1 MIHVGHLHH
10 VVHLAVVTESEGDVH
25 QVVLILIDY
34 TSLRIIFRRLL
45 LVDLLYPLPDG
56 GLELGD
62 ALVHGQPSYFHSE
75 IFGGDFSVVDLLG
88 SDILHGA
95 EEGKHQEEQD
105 RDKDVCEDNYHGD
118 CLFLKRSRPENQDL
132 VTLAAG
138 LQHVVD
144 IADCEPRLAILGD
157 KRVVERHGAVD
168 LAFTPVFEAFF

>member
-45 LVDLLYPLPDG
+45 LVELLYPLPDG

-62 ALVHGQPSYFHSE
+62 TLVHGQPSYFHSE

-88 SDILHGA
+88 SDVLHRA

-105 RDKDVCEDNYHGD
+105 RHKDVREDDYHGD
-118 CLFLKRSRPENQDL
+118 CLFLERSRPEDQDL
-132 VTLAAG
+132 ITLAPS
-138 LQHVVD
+138 LQHVVY
-144 IADCEPRLAILGD
+144 IANCEPRLAILGD
-157 KRVVERHGAVD
+157 QRVVERQGAVD

>member
-1 MIHVGHLHH
+1 M
-10 VVHLAVVTESEGDVH
+10 
-25 QVVLILIDY
+25 
-34 TSLRIIFRRLL
+34 
-45 LVDLLYPLPDG
+45 PDG

-62 ALVHGQPSYFHSE
+62 DLVHGQPSYFHSE

-105 RDKDVCEDNYHGD
+105 RDKDVCEHDYHGD

-168 LAFTPVFEAFF
+168 LAFTPVFEALF